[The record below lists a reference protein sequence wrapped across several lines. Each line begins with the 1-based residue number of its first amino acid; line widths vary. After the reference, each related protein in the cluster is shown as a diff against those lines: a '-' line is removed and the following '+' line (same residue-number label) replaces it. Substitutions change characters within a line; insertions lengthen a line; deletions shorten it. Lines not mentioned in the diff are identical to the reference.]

1 MIGAV
6 FLETLRQTWKQ
17 MLYWGLGLSSM
28 GLLVIVMVPLFD
40 MQAMKELLE
49 SFPPFILAMVGVG
62 GDLEVFATNEGF
74 VAVGFFGK
82 SALIF
87 AAYPVVMGMRITSDE
102 EDKGIMDM
110 LLSLPIQRTQM
121 VIEKFAA
128 YAVSIVGVVALIYLG
143 MELGVAIS
151 GIELDMGRLT
161 EVTFYLIPVMVFIMA
176 VTMVIAA
183 IVRRRQVALGIV
195 TAFVI
200 VSFMLQT
207 IGAVAEGTAAESLG
221 WVSFFTYYNAA
232 NILTDGFVWS
242 HIAGFAG
249 FALVLLFIATNRY
262 ERRDVGI

>member
-1 MIGAV
+1 
-6 FLETLRQTWKQ
+6 
-17 MLYWGLGLSSM
+17 M
-28 GLLVIVMVPLFD
+28 GLLVVVMVPLFD

-49 SFPPFILAMVGVG
+49 SFPPLILAMVGVG

-110 LLSLPIQRTQM
+110 LLSLPLQRAQM

-143 MELGVAIS
+143 MELGVAVS

-161 EVTFYLIPVMVFIMA
+161 EVTFYLIPVMIFHHGGYDGDCGDRS
-176 VTMVIAA
+176 AA
-183 IVRRRQVALGIV
+183 ASRAGNCHGVHNCQLYVADDRSRGRRHRCRVSRLGFLLHI
-195 TAFVI
+195 
-200 VSFMLQT
+200 LQC
-207 IGAVAEGTAAESLG
+207 
-221 WVSFFTYYNAA
+221 
-232 NILTDGFVWS
+232 
-242 HIAGFAG
+242 
-249 FALVLLFIATNRY
+249 R
-262 ERRDVGI
+262 